1 VPVVPHNHGGHL
13 TFTGEQQG
21 HLFFQVPGYVGKLA
35 EKFVRDDLVGRYSSA
50 VEVLE
55 ELQLAGLEAAYL
67 PVDSI
72 DGSGLV
78 IPDDFAGS
86 RYSSSWA

>member
-1 VPVVPHNHGGHL
+1 
-13 TFTGEQQG
+13 
-21 HLFFQVPGYVGKLA
+21 
-35 EKFVRDDLVGRYSSA
+35 VRDDLVGRYSSA

-72 DGSGLV
+72 DGSDLV
-78 IPDDFAGS
+78 IPDEFARS
-86 RYSSSWA
+86 RQEGRHSRKLQMQGARILRNEAYMEVRRSDER